1 MAKRAAKRTRKT
13 SSRFKKSIKRAKSV
27 RPSKSTDTNGR
38 FYLKSQYVHI
48 EQTDRALNR
57 TGSTPPPKDI
67 VSEEIEETM
76 GSANT
81 SDSRKPPSTNCFTLF
96 LKDYRKK
103 NPKIKYWVDSA
114 RKKWRRISEKN
125 KESWK
130 ERAREINASNKLPPI
145 SNPYVLFCKDYAFK
159 NSEDPS
165 NPDFSSM
172 KSEDIARAWNK
183 LSKEE
188 KESWKERSRTLDVEH
203 DGRLYEQLQSPRKK
217 RNSKRQTMAEDM
229 EVDDEVSK

>member
-1 MAKRAAKRTRKT
+1 
-13 SSRFKKSIKRAKSV
+13 
-27 RPSKSTDTNGR
+27 
-38 FYLKSQYVHI
+38 
-48 EQTDRALNR
+48 
-57 TGSTPPPKDI
+57 
-67 VSEEIEETM
+67 M

-145 SNPYVLFCKDYAFK
+145 SNPYVLFCKDYALK
-159 NSEDPS
+159 NYEDPS

-172 KSEDIARAWNK
+172 KNEDIARAWNK

-217 RNSKRQTMAEDM
+217 RNSKRQTRSEDM